1 MNNLYTIGQLAK
13 LAGISTKTLRVYE
26 RKGLLVPERNA
37 DNSYRLYGEEA
48 VRTLEKIQLMKWLD
62 FSLDQIA
69 EFLQLYENVSR
80 EKMLLEQKRLLEK
93 KRAQLNTVIAHVD
106 RAVQECKLG
115 EQDSNAFLKS
125 LGSIVRNQRADELA
139 GHLSRH
145 SNEPWGWSRYVVDT
159 VGLKQDMRVLDAGAG
174 WGNLWRCN
182 EERLPSGLS
191 VTCVD
196 RHNTHMD
203 TFCAFLEEQKQGGKF
218 ADSEFVFVWD
228 DLETMSF
235 EKNYD
240 RIFFNHTVAHIADRV
255 ALYHKFY
262 EALAATG
269 TLTCT
274 WGGYLFYDNIQ
285 PYFRE
290 FFGSCPEL
298 EEGLKKHKKRS
309 DAWEQELRDVFPVVE
324 KHEYIITLTFATAEE
339 FQDYIVQVCKP
350 VREVLEVRREE
361 FLSYLRGKEELK
373 NGQGVYEITRDT
385 FLFTCKKEDKSSV
398 ALCESKED

>member
-1 MNNLYTIGQLAK
+1 MNNLYTIGRLAK

-69 EFLQLYENVSR
+69 EFLALYENVSR

-115 EQDSNAFLKS
+115 EQDSNTFLKS
-125 LGSIVRNQRADELA
+125 LGSIVRNQRADELV
-139 GHLSRH
+139 GHLARH
-145 SNEPWGWSRYVVDT
+145 SNNEPWGWSRFIVDT
-159 VGLKQDMRVLDAGAG
+159 VGFETDMRVLDAGAG

-182 EERLPSGLS
+182 EERLPDGLS

-203 TFCAFLEEQKQGGKF
+203 TFCAFLEEQKKEGKF
-218 ADSEFVFVWD
+218 ANGGFTFVWD

-235 EKNYD
+235 EENYD
-240 RIFFNHTVAHIADRV
+240 RIFFNHTVSHIADRK

-262 EALAATG
+262 DALAAKG
-269 TLTCT
+269 ILTCT
-274 WGGYLFYDNIQ
+274 WGGYLFYDNMQ

-298 EEGLKKHKKRS
+298 DAGLKKHKERA
-309 DAWEQELRDVFPVVE
+309 DGWEQELRDVFPLVE
-324 KHEYIITLTFATAEE
+324 KHAYIITLTFASAEE
-339 FQDYIVQVCKP
+339 FLDYIVQVCKP

-361 FLSYLRGKEELK
+361 FLSYLRDKEELK
-373 NGQGVYEITRDT
+373 NEQGIYEVTRDT
-385 FLFTCKKEDKSSV
+385 ALFTCRKGV
-398 ALCESKED
+398 

>member
-26 RKGLLVPERNA
+26 RKGLLTPSRNA

-80 EKMLLEQKRLLEK
+80 EKVLLEQKRMLEK

-106 RAVQECKLG
+106 RAVQECRLG

-125 LGSIVRNQRADELA
+125 LGSIVRNQRADELV
-139 GHLSRH
+139 GHLARH
-145 SNEPWGWSRYVVDT
+145 SNEPWGWSRYIVDT
-159 VGLKQDMRVLDAGAG
+159 VGLAPKIRVLDAGAG
-174 WGNLWRCN
+174 YGNLWRCN
-182 EERLPSGLS
+182 EDRLPEGLS

-203 TFCAFLEEQKQGGKF
+203 GFCGYMEEQKQAGKF
-218 ADSEFVFVWD
+218 ANSEFAFVWD

-235 EKNYD
+235 EKTYD
-240 RIFFNHTVAHIADRV
+240 RIFFNHTVTHIADRM
-255 ALYHKFY
+255 ALYRKFS
-262 EALAATG
+262 EALAENG
-269 TLTCT
+269 ILTCT
-274 WGGYLFYDNIQ
+274 WGGYLFYDKMQ
-285 PYFRE
+285 SYLRE
-290 FFGSCPEL
+290 FFGTCPEL
-298 EEGLKKHKKRS
+298 DKGLAEHKAKV
-309 DAWEQELRDVFPVVE
+309 DAWEQELRGVFPSVE
-324 KHEYIITLTFATAEE
+324 KHAYIITLHFATAEE
-339 FQDYIVQVCKP
+339 FLDYILQVCKP

-361 FLSYLRGKEELK
+361 FLAYLRSKDVLK
-373 NGQGVYEITRDT
+373 NEQGEFEFTRDT
-385 FLFTCKKEDKSSV
+385 FLFTCNTTENKED
-398 ALCESKED
+398 